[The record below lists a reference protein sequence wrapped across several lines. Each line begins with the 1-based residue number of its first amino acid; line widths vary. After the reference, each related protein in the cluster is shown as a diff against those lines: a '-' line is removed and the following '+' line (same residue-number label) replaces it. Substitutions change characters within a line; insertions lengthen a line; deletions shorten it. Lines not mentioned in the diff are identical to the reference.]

1 MLRRP
6 GVRRAPPPRGAT
18 SALALPANRDPLGS
32 TAYQLRGR
40 LTQPAPQPVI
50 GELPAF
56 FCLAEPKKALSLA
69 KRAPVPN
76 LTGSI
81 SLVWVKPCLSFSS
94 GHNPASSKT
103 LRRRSLPLI
112 ICSGGELMFLVF
124 EHRDLAIPFQSSC
137 ALFSN
142 KAPLPRTS
150 RSCHLN
156 LNSPLDSGS
165 HFGGRG
171 GAGARSERGNCSA
184 KLLHSSIATSSFL
197 AYINILERWQGKVSS
212 SSGTWREGSQERV
225 SGGAGGGKAGRR
237 LAGSQGTP
245 EVRRLP
251 VITATRGPQLQ
262 NTSACQVP
270 GAQCPPAAPGS
281 AWTATSALQGI
292 PPTNAAPQSQVSF
305 LN

>member
-1 MLRRP
+1 
-6 GVRRAPPPRGAT
+6 
-18 SALALPANRDPLGS
+18 
-32 TAYQLRGR
+32 
-40 LTQPAPQPVI
+40 
-50 GELPAF
+50 
-56 FCLAEPKKALSLA
+56 
-69 KRAPVPN
+69 
-76 LTGSI
+76 
-81 SLVWVKPCLSFSS
+81 
-94 GHNPASSKT
+94 
-103 LRRRSLPLI
+103 
-112 ICSGGELMFLVF
+112 MFLVF

-262 NTSACQVP
+262 NVSVSSPWGPVPAGCPGQCLDRDERTPGHSANKRSSPKP
-270 GAQCPPAAPGS
+270 GLIFKLKREYSPEQGLEP
-281 AWTATSALQGI
+281 WTLRLK
-292 PPTNAAPQSQVSF
+292 V
-305 LN
+305 